1 MAEAKSG
8 WGVMDKGWEVVQMKA
23 FTKWCNAHI
32 VKKFGAAAAIT
43 KLTEEFQT
51 GVKLMELVNSLYG
64 TAIPKHNKA
73 PKMRPQQLDNI
84 ELAFRMLTEAGV
96 KTHFLKTNHLAD
108 CDTTMILGM
117 IWAIILDYQI
127 KGISVEDMSAK
138 EGLLLWCKKKTAGY
152 KDVKVENFTTTW
164 VDGLAF
170 CALIHKHRP
179 DLLDFHK
186 LSQANARE
194 NLDLAFTVAERDL
207 GIPRLLDVEDLLDV
221 PRPDE
226 KSVITYVS
234 EYYLKF
240 SKMDQF
246 EVAARRIGK
255 LVALARTTEELKN
268 DYLRRAQAFADWSK
282 GKTGE
287 MQHHSYDNTLAG
299 VEREWDA
306 LNAYKKSA
314 KPEKANEKLDVESAF
329 NSLQAKLR
337 VNNRPAFVPPEHL
350 SPKALDGL
358 WRGLAQA
365 EKERADW
372 LRKELER
379 QQRLENLASRFWR
392 KAKALLQWG
401 ADNADQLSSTDYGS
415 NLPEV
420 EAKLKNHE
428 GFEASWRESEK
439 RLEAT
444 KQLGQEL
451 VQENYSKAHDVQAKI
466 GELDGMWSN
475 VGSLNSQRR
484 SGLEAELARQKY
496 LEDLRLQFATRSRAL
511 ISKIE
516 DAEDLLAEPVRTSS
530 SEAVQA
536 LQAAFDAFVAEN
548 SAHAAEYQALSDLN
562 DKIASEGITSNMYS
576 AFTFD
581 QISARWTRLQTEVSE
596 RQAALGAEA
605 DRQRSNDGLCRE
617 FADKAKAFNDWCDE
631 QRSEISEKSSEGDPE
646 AQVKNL
652 RQKAELI
659 ESAEID
665 DLKHASQK
673 VDDAGIVN
681 NRYSTSDAM

>member
-1 MAEAKSG
+1 
-8 WGVMDKGWEVVQMKA
+8 
-23 FTKWCNAHI
+23 
-32 VKKFGAAAAIT
+32 
-43 KLTEEFQT
+43 
-51 GVKLMELVNSLYG
+51 
-64 TAIPKHNKA
+64 
-73 PKMRPQQLDNI
+73 
-84 ELAFRMLTEAGV
+84 
-96 KTHFLKTNHLAD
+96 
-108 CDTTMILGM
+108 
-117 IWAIILDYQI
+117 
-127 KGISVEDMSAK
+127 
-138 EGLLLWCKKKTAGY
+138 
-152 KDVKVENFTTTW
+152 
-164 VDGLAF
+164 
-170 CALIHKHRP
+170 
-179 DLLDFHK
+179 
-186 LSQANARE
+186 
-194 NLDLAFTVAERDL
+194 
-207 GIPRLLDVEDLLDV
+207 
-221 PRPDE
+221 
-226 KSVITYVS
+226 
-234 EYYLKF
+234 
-240 SKMDQF
+240 
-246 EVAARRIGK
+246 
-255 LVALARTTEELKN
+255 
-268 DYLRRAQAFADWSK
+268 LRRAQAFAVWSK

-287 MQHHSYDNTLAG
+287 RKHHSYDNTLAG

-681 NRYSTSDAM
+681 NSYTDITIETLVNTWEGLRELVRREIGVLEKELVNRNSVTGVSQQQLAEFDEAFKAFDKDGNGSLEKHEFRAAMQALGFFTDDAALDATVASIAKKSHPHVSFDEFVGYLVTKTQDSDTPDTIKAAFIRSPASATP